1 MNHSVYSKDIASDP
15 DEVGRRIRRR
25 ILSVIWRAR
34 ASHLGTSFS
43 VVDILVA
50 IYSSVNTDL
59 IKSGSQVRDRV
70 LLSKGHGAAA
80 LYCTLEE
87 FKLLSREQLDSY
99 HKSGSN
105 LTGHVSHKVPGVEH
119 STGALGHGFSVA
131 IGMALALKHK
141 GSNSRVYCVVGDG
154 EIQEGSIW
162 EAVMLWR
169 HLNLTNLTLLV
180 DDNEISSIG
189 QTRNVINMDPLDKR
203 FGGFGLN
210 CINVNGHDGQK
221 LLKAIDEAKE
231 SISPTVIICRTV
243 KGKGASFAEG
253 QPIWHYKTLD
263 DALYSTAMDELGE
276 GER

>member
-1 MNHSVYSKDIASDP
+1 MNHRVFSKDGESDP
-15 DEVGRRIRRR
+15 SEVGRRIRRR
-25 ILSVIWRAR
+25 ILSVIWQAK

-50 IYSSVNTDL
+50 IYSSVNIDL

-87 FKLLSREQLDSY
+87 FQLLDGKQLDSY
-99 HKSGSN
+99 HKSGSY

-131 IGMALALKHK
+131 LGMAIALKRK
-141 GSNSRVYCVVGDG
+141 GSDSRVFCVVGDG
-154 EIQEGSIW
+154 ELQEGSIW
-162 EAVMLWR
+162 EAVMLWK

-180 DDNEISSIG
+180 DDNQISSIG
-189 QTRNVINMDPLDKR
+189 PTRRVIDMHPLDMR
-203 FGGFGLN
+203 FGGFGLS
-210 CINVNGHDGQK
+210 CINVDGHDPQE
-221 LLKAIDEAKE
+221 LLEAMNKTKKAT
-231 SISPTVIICRTV
+231 SPTVVICRTV

-253 QPIWHYKTLD
+253 QPIWHYRTLD
-263 DALYSTAMDELGE
+263 DALYSKAVKELG
-276 GER
+276 GD